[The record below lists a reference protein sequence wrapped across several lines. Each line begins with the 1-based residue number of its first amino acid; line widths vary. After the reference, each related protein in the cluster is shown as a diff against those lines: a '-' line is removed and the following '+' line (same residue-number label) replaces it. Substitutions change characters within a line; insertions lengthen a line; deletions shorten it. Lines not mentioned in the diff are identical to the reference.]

1 MRKFY
6 FLGEIF
12 VKSSQV
18 FEKSND
24 FSGFGKFFSEYLI
37 AWREGDI
44 QFEIEKMP
52 RGLVQTYGLHG
63 I

>member
-12 VKSSQV
+12 VKSSRG

-24 FSGFGKFFSEYLI
+24 FSGFGKVDEKDLI
-37 AWREGDI
+37 AGRESEI
-44 QFEIEKMP
+44 LFEIRKAT
-52 RGLVQTYGLHG
+52 RIRKV
-63 I
+63 

>member
-24 FSGFGKFFSEYLI
+24 FSGFGKVDEKVGIARREISNLSEKLTFFSQI
-37 AWREGDI
+37 FI
-44 QFEIEKMP
+44 QISFF
-52 RGLVQTYGLHG
+52 
-63 I
+63 